1 MGSEMCIRDRLT
13 TGQKAGWGLADMGIV
28 VFVIVKQLLI
38 LAFMNSFLGIPI
50 AMAGAI
56 TTAVL
61 VFDIISDPII
71 GYFSDKTVSRL
82 GRRAPWMLLG
92 AVILAVA
99 IIGLFAVP
107 EGFGANESLIWVTI
121 FFLIATLGFTMVS
134 IPYGAMAG
142 EMTLDKKERSSMTA
156 WRMAFASLGILIGG
170 ALIPIL
176 AGDTR
181 SGYTFAAICVTP
193 LIVLSIWF
201 SVFFTRNTPRTL
213 LPSQQNFLQVVGLVI
228 ANRAFITLVVL
239 YGIMTLAIALITAGL
254 PFAAMYLIL
263 DDGNSLLS
271 GIAKGLGTLSLMFAA
286 FVIGSI
292 ISQVLWV
299 KLSNIYGKVT
309 AQLIGIICYI
319 ILLVLIFFCLPN
331 FNVTLLAGLF
341 ILAGMTNGS
350 YQQIPWALYP
360 DLMDVTREKTGESIE
375 GAFSA
380 VWLFGQK
387 AANAIS
393 PLLLGFILS
402 LYGWK
407 ETTEGITKQTE
418 AAMSSLQISITL
430 VPASI
435 LGLAGI
441 LLIGVYLPPVSYTH
455 LTLPTICSV

>member
-1 MGSEMCIRDRLT
+1 MSLSL
-13 TGQKAGWGLADMGIV
+13 GQKAGWGLADMGIV

-50 AMAGAI
+50 ALAGAV

-61 VFDIISDPII
+61 IFDIITDPII
-71 GYFSDKTVSRL
+71 GYFSDKTVSRF
-82 GRRAPWMLLG
+82 GRRAPWMLVG
-92 AVILAVA
+92 AVVLALA
-99 IIGLFAVP
+99 MIGLFAVP
-107 EGFGANESLIWVTI
+107 ENFTTSASLIWVI
-121 FFLIATLGFTMVS
+121 VFFLISTLGFTMVS

-156 WRMAFASLGILIGG
+156 WRMAFASLGILVGG

-176 AGDTR
+176 AGDTKF
-181 SGYTFAAICVTP
+181 GYTFAAICVAP
-193 LIVLSIWF
+193 LIILSIWF
-201 SVFFTRNTPRTL
+201 SVFFTRNAPRTL
-213 LPSQQNFLQVVGLVI
+213 VPSQQNFSYILKLVL
-228 ANRAFITLVVL
+228 ANRAFVTLVVL

-254 PFAAMYLIL
+254 PFAAMYLIM

-271 GIAKGLGTLSLMFAA
+271 GVAKGLGTLSLMFAA

-292 ISQVLWV
+292 ISQALWV
-299 KLSNIYGKVT
+299 KLSNLYGKVA
-309 AQLIGIICYI
+309 AQLIGILCYI
-319 ILLVLIFFCLPN
+319 ALLIFIFFSLPN
-331 FNVTLLAGLF
+331 YNVTLIAGLF

-360 DLMDVTREKTGESIE
+360 DLMDVTREKSGESIE

-387 AANAIS
+387 VSNAVS
-393 PLLLGFILS
+393 PLILGFILS

-407 ETTEGITKQTE
+407 ETTEGITKQTD
-418 AAMSSLQISITL
+418 AALNTLQTSITL
-430 VPASI
+430 IPATI

-441 LLIGVYLPPVSYTH
+441 LLFSIYLPQHKRLMSGQ
-455 LTLPTICSV
+455 S

>member
-1 MGSEMCIRDRLT
+1 MSLSI
-13 TGQKAGWGLADMGIV
+13 GQKAGWGLADMGIV

-50 AMAGAI
+50 AIAGAV

-71 GYFSDKTVSRL
+71 GYFSDKTVSRF
-82 GRRAPWMLLG
+82 GRRAPWMLIG
-92 AVILAVA
+92 SVVLALA
-99 IIGLFAVP
+99 MIGLFAVP
-107 EGFGANESLIWVTI
+107 ESFNISASLIWVII
-121 FFLIATLGFTMVS
+121 FFLISTLGFTMVS

-181 SGYTFAAICVTP
+181 SGYTFATICIAP
-193 LIVLSIWF
+193 LIISSIWF
-201 SVFFTRNTPRTL
+201 SVFFTRKTPRTL
-213 LPSQQNFLQVVGLVI
+213 VPSQQNFSYILRLVLS
-228 ANRAFITLVVL
+228 NRAFITLVIL

-271 GIAKGLGTLSLMFAA
+271 GVAKGLGTLSLMFAA
-286 FVIGSI
+286 FVLGSI
-292 ISQVLWV
+292 ISQAMWV
-299 KLSNIYGKVT
+299 RLSNLYGKVA
-309 AQLIGIICYI
+309 AQIIGIVCYI
-319 ILLVLIFFCLPN
+319 ALLIFIFFSLPN
-331 FNVTLLAGLF
+331 YNVTLIAGLF

-360 DLMDVTREKTGESIE
+360 DLMDVTREETGESIE

-387 AANAIS
+387 VANAIS
-393 PLLLGFILS
+393 PLVLGFILS
-402 LYGWK
+402 MYGWK
-407 ETTEGITKQTE
+407 ETTEGITKQSD
-418 AAMSSLQISITL
+418 AALDTLQTSITL
-430 VPASI
+430 IPAAI
-435 LGLAGI
+435 LGVAGI
-441 LLIGVYLPPVSYTH
+441 LLVSIYLPQHRKLMSQNF
-455 LTLPTICSV
+455 

>member
-1 MGSEMCIRDRLT
+1 MSLSI
-13 TGQKAGWGLADMGIV
+13 GQKAGWGLADMGIV

-50 AMAGAI
+50 AIAGAV

-71 GYFSDKTVSRL
+71 GYFSDKTVSRF
-82 GRRAPWMLLG
+82 GRRAPWMLIG
-92 AVILAVA
+92 SVVLALA
-99 IIGLFAVP
+99 MIGLFAVP
-107 EGFGANESLIWVTI
+107 ESFNINASLIWVII
-121 FFLIATLGFTMVS
+121 FFLISTLGFTMVS

-181 SGYTFAAICVTP
+181 SGYTFATICIAP
-193 LIVLSIWF
+193 LIILSIWF
-201 SVFFTRNTPRTL
+201 SVFFTRKTPRTL
-213 LPSQQNFLQVVGLVI
+213 VPSQQNFSYILRLVLS
-228 ANRAFITLVVL
+228 NRAFITLVIL

-271 GIAKGLGTLSLMFAA
+271 GVAKGLGTLSLMFAA
-286 FVIGSI
+286 FVLGSI
-292 ISQVLWV
+292 ISQAMWV
-299 KLSNIYGKVT
+299 RLSNLYGKVA
-309 AQLIGIICYI
+309 AQIVGIVCYI
-319 ILLVLIFFCLPN
+319 ALLIFIFFSLPN
-331 FNVTLLAGLF
+331 YNVTLIAGLF

-360 DLMDVTREKTGESIE
+360 DLMDVTREETGESIE

-387 AANAIS
+387 VANAIS
-393 PLLLGFILS
+393 PLVLGFILS
-402 LYGWK
+402 MYGWK
-407 ETTEGITKQTE
+407 ETTEGITKQSD
-418 AAMSSLQISITL
+418 AALDTLQTSITL
-430 VPASI
+430 IPAAI
-435 LGLAGI
+435 LGIAGI
-441 LLIGVYLPPVSYTH
+441 LLVSIYLPQHRKLMSQNF
-455 LTLPTICSV
+455 

>member
-1 MGSEMCIRDRLT
+1 MSLSI
-13 TGQKAGWGLADMGIV
+13 GQKAGWGLADMGIV

-50 AMAGAI
+50 AIAGAV

-71 GYFSDKTVSRL
+71 GYFSDKTVSRF
-82 GRRAPWMLLG
+82 GRRAPWMLIG
-92 AVILAVA
+92 SVVLALA
-99 IIGLFAVP
+99 MIGLFAVP
-107 EGFGANESLIWVTI
+107 ESFSINASLIWVII
-121 FFLIATLGFTMVS
+121 FFLISTLGFTMVS

-181 SGYTFAAICVTP
+181 SGYTFATICIAP
-193 LIVLSIWF
+193 LIILSIWF
-201 SVFFTRNTPRTL
+201 SVFFTRKTPRTL
-213 LPSQQNFLQVVGLVI
+213 VPSQQNFSYILRLVLS
-228 ANRAFITLVVL
+228 NRAFITLVIL

-271 GIAKGLGTLSLMFAA
+271 GVAKGLGTLSLMFAA
-286 FVIGSI
+286 FVLGSI
-292 ISQVLWV
+292 ISQAMWV
-299 KLSNIYGKVT
+299 RLSNLYGKVA
-309 AQLIGIICYI
+309 AQIIGIVCYI
-319 ILLVLIFFCLPN
+319 ALLIFIFFSLPN
-331 FNVTLLAGLF
+331 YNVTLIAGLF

-360 DLMDVTREKTGESIE
+360 DLMDVTREETGESIE

-387 AANAIS
+387 VANAIS
-393 PLLLGFILS
+393 PLVLGFILS
-402 LYGWK
+402 MYGWK
-407 ETTEGITKQTE
+407 ETTAGITQQTD
-418 AAMSSLQISITL
+418 AALSTLQTSITL
-430 VPASI
+430 IPATI
-435 LGLAGI
+435 LAIAGI
-441 LLIGVYLPPVSYTH
+441 LLVSLYLPQHRKLMSQNF
-455 LTLPTICSV
+455 

>member
-1 MGSEMCIRDRLT
+1 MSLSL
-13 TGQKAGWGLADMGIV
+13 GQKAGWGLADMGIV

-50 AMAGAI
+50 ALAGAV

-61 VFDIISDPII
+61 IFDIITDPII
-71 GYFSDKTVSRL
+71 GYFSDKTVSRF
-82 GRRAPWMLLG
+82 GRRAPWMLVG
-92 AVILAVA
+92 AVVLALA
-99 IIGLFAVP
+99 MIGLFAVP
-107 EGFGANESLIWVTI
+107 ENFTTSASLIWVI
-121 FFLIATLGFTMVS
+121 VFFLISTLGFTMVS

-156 WRMAFASLGILIGG
+156 WRMAFASLGILVGG

-176 AGDTR
+176 AGDTK
-181 SGYTFAAICVTP
+181 SGYTFAAICVAP
-193 LIVLSIWF
+193 LIILSIWF
-201 SVFFTRNTPRTL
+201 SVFFTRNAPRTL
-213 LPSQQNFLQVVGLVI
+213 VPSQQNFSYILKLVL
-228 ANRAFITLVVL
+228 ANRAFVTLVIL

-254 PFAAMYLIL
+254 PFAAMYLIM

-271 GIAKGLGTLSLMFAA
+271 GVAKGLGTLSLMFAA

-292 ISQVLWV
+292 ISQALWV
-299 KLSNIYGKVT
+299 KLSNLYGKVA
-309 AQLIGIICYI
+309 AQLIGILCYI
-319 ILLVLIFFCLPN
+319 ALLIFIFFSLPN
-331 FNVTLLAGLF
+331 YNVTLIAGLF

-360 DLMDVTREKTGESIE
+360 DLMDVTREKSGESIE

-387 AANAIS
+387 VANAIS
-393 PLLLGFILS
+393 PLILGFILS

-407 ETTEGITKQTE
+407 ETTEGITQQTD
-418 AAMSSLQISITL
+418 AALNTLQTSITL
-430 VPASI
+430 IPAAI

-441 LLIGVYLPPVSYTH
+441 LLFSIYLPQHKRLMSGQ
-455 LTLPTICSV
+455 S

>member
-1 MGSEMCIRDRLT
+1 MSLSI
-13 TGQKAGWGLADMGIV
+13 GQKAGWGLADMGIV

-50 AMAGAI
+50 AIAGAV

-71 GYFSDKTVSRL
+71 GYFSDKTVSRF
-82 GRRAPWMLLG
+82 GRRAPWMLIG
-92 AVILAVA
+92 SVVLALA
-99 IIGLFAVP
+99 MIGLFAVP
-107 EGFGANESLIWVTI
+107 ESFNINASLIWVII
-121 FFLIATLGFTMVS
+121 FFLISTLGFTMVS

-181 SGYTFAAICVTP
+181 SGYTFATICIAP
-193 LIVLSIWF
+193 LIILSIWF
-201 SVFFTRNTPRTL
+201 SVFFTRKTPRTL
-213 LPSQQNFLQVVGLVI
+213 VPSQQNFSYILRLVLS
-228 ANRAFITLVVL
+228 NRAFITLVIL

-271 GIAKGLGTLSLMFAA
+271 GVAKGLGTLSLMFAA
-286 FVIGSI
+286 FVLGSI
-292 ISQVLWV
+292 ISQAMWV
-299 KLSNIYGKVT
+299 RLSNLYGKVA
-309 AQLIGIICYI
+309 AQIVGIVCYI
-319 ILLVLIFFCLPN
+319 ALLIFIFFSLPSY
-331 FNVTLLAGLF
+331 NVTLIAGLF

-360 DLMDVTREKTGESIE
+360 DLMDVTREETGESIE

-387 AANAIS
+387 VANAIS
-393 PLLLGFILS
+393 PLVLGFILS
-402 LYGWK
+402 MYGWK
-407 ETTEGITKQTE
+407 ETTEGITKQSD
-418 AAMSSLQISITL
+418 AALDTLQTSITL
-430 VPASI
+430 IPAAI
-435 LGLAGI
+435 LGIAGI
-441 LLIGVYLPPVSYTH
+441 LLVSIYLPQHRKLMSQNF
-455 LTLPTICSV
+455 

>member
-1 MGSEMCIRDRLT
+1 MSLSI
-13 TGQKAGWGLADMGIV
+13 GQKAGWGLADMGIV

-50 AMAGAI
+50 AIAGAV

-71 GYFSDKTVSRL
+71 GYFSDKTVSRF
-82 GRRAPWMLLG
+82 GRRAPWMLIG
-92 AVILAVA
+92 SVVLALA
-99 IIGLFAVP
+99 MIGLFAVP
-107 EGFGANESLIWVTI
+107 ESFNINASLIWVII
-121 FFLIATLGFTMVS
+121 FFLISTLGFTMVS

-181 SGYTFAAICVTP
+181 SGYTFATICIAP
-193 LIVLSIWF
+193 LIISSIWF
-201 SVFFTRNTPRTL
+201 SVFFTRKTPRTL
-213 LPSQQNFLQVVGLVI
+213 VPSQQNFSYILRLVLS
-228 ANRAFITLVVL
+228 NRAFITLVIL

-271 GIAKGLGTLSLMFAA
+271 GVAKGLGTLSLMFAA
-286 FVIGSI
+286 FVLGSI
-292 ISQVLWV
+292 ISQAMWV
-299 KLSNIYGKVT
+299 RLSNLYGKVA
-309 AQLIGIICYI
+309 AQIIGIVCYI
-319 ILLVLIFFCLPN
+319 ALLIFIFFSLPN
-331 FNVTLLAGLF
+331 YNVTLIAGLF

-360 DLMDVTREKTGESIE
+360 DLMDVTREETGESIE

-387 AANAIS
+387 VANAIS
-393 PLLLGFILS
+393 PLVLGFILS
-402 LYGWK
+402 MYGWK
-407 ETTEGITKQTE
+407 ETTEGITKQSD
-418 AAMSSLQISITL
+418 AALDTLQTSITL
-430 VPASI
+430 IPAAI
-435 LGLAGI
+435 LGVAGI
-441 LLIGVYLPPVSYTH
+441 LLVSIYLPQHRKLMSQNF
-455 LTLPTICSV
+455 

>member
-1 MGSEMCIRDRLT
+1 MSLSL
-13 TGQKAGWGLADMGIV
+13 GQKAGWGLADMGIV

-50 AMAGAI
+50 ALAGAV

-61 VFDIISDPII
+61 IFDIISDPII
-71 GYFSDKTVSRL
+71 GYFSDKTASRF
-82 GRRAPWMLLG
+82 GRRAPWMLVG
-92 AVILAVA
+92 AVVLALA
-99 IIGLFAVP
+99 MIGLFAVP
-107 EGFGANESLIWVTI
+107 ENFTRNASLIWVTV
-121 FFLIATLGFTMVS
+121 FFLISTVGFTMVS

-156 WRMAFASLGILIGG
+156 WRMAFASLGILVGG

-176 AGDTR
+176 AGDTK
-181 SGYTFAAICVTP
+181 SGYTFAAICVAP
-193 LIVLSIWF
+193 LIILSIWF
-201 SVFFTRNTPRTL
+201 SVFFTRNAPRTL
-213 LPSQQNFLQVVGLVI
+213 VPSQQNFSYILKLVL
-228 ANRAFITLVVL
+228 ANRAFVTLVIL

-254 PFAAMYLIL
+254 PFAAMYLIM

-271 GIAKGLGTLSLMFAA
+271 GVAKGLGTLSLMFAA

-292 ISQVLWV
+292 ISQALWV
-299 KLSNIYGKVT
+299 KLSNLYGKVT
-309 AQLIGIICYI
+309 AQLIGIVFYI
-319 ILLVLIFFCLPN
+319 ALLIFIFFSLPN
-331 FNVTLLAGLF
+331 YNVTMIAGLF

-360 DLMDVTREKTGESIE
+360 DLMDITREKSGESIE

-387 AANAIS
+387 VANAVS
-393 PLLLGFILS
+393 PLILGFILS

-407 ETTEGITKQTE
+407 ETTEGITQQTD
-418 AAMSSLQISITL
+418 AALNTLQTSITL
-430 VPASI
+430 FPAAI

-441 LLIGVYLPPVSYTH
+441 LLFSVYLPQQKRLMSG
-455 LTLPTICSV
+455 

>member
-1 MGSEMCIRDRLT
+1 MSLSI
-13 TGQKAGWGLADMGIV
+13 GQKAGLGLADMGIV

-50 AMAGAI
+50 AIAGAV

-71 GYFSDKTVSRL
+71 GYFSDKTVSRF
-82 GRRAPWMLLG
+82 GRRAPWMLIG
-92 AVILAVA
+92 SVVLALA
-99 IIGLFAVP
+99 MIGLFAVP
-107 EGFGANESLIWVTI
+107 ESFNINASLIWVII
-121 FFLIATLGFTMVS
+121 FFLISTLGFTMVS

-181 SGYTFAAICVTP
+181 SGYTFATICIAP
-193 LIVLSIWF
+193 LIISSIWF
-201 SVFFTRNTPRTL
+201 SVFFTRKTPRTL
-213 LPSQQNFLQVVGLVI
+213 VPSQQNFSYILRLVLS
-228 ANRAFITLVVL
+228 NRAFITLVIF

-271 GIAKGLGTLSLMFAA
+271 GVAKGLGTLSLMFAA
-286 FVIGSI
+286 FVLGSI
-292 ISQVLWV
+292 ISQAMWV
-299 KLSNIYGKVT
+299 RLSNLYGKVA
-309 AQLIGIICYI
+309 AQIIGIVCYI
-319 ILLVLIFFCLPN
+319 ALLIFIFFSLPN
-331 FNVTLLAGLF
+331 YNVTLIAGLF

-360 DLMDVTREKTGESIE
+360 DLMDVTREETGESIE

-387 AANAIS
+387 VANAIS
-393 PLLLGFILS
+393 PLVLGFILS
-402 LYGWK
+402 MYGWK
-407 ETTEGITKQTE
+407 ETTEGITNQSDAALNTLQT
-418 AAMSSLQISITL
+418 SITL
-430 VPASI
+430 IPATI
-435 LGLAGI
+435 LAIAGI
-441 LLIGVYLPPVSYTH
+441 LLVSLYLPQHRKLMSQNF
-455 LTLPTICSV
+455 

>member
-1 MGSEMCIRDRLT
+1 MSLSI
-13 TGQKAGWGLADMGIV
+13 GQKAGWGLADMGIV

-50 AMAGAI
+50 AVAGAV

-71 GYFSDKTVSRL
+71 GYFSDKTVSRF
-82 GRRAPWMLLG
+82 GRRAPWMLIG
-92 AVILAVA
+92 SVVLALA
-99 IIGLFAVP
+99 MIGLFAVP
-107 EGFGANESLIWVTI
+107 ESFTINASLIWVII
-121 FFLIATLGFTMVS
+121 FFLISTLGFTMVS

-181 SGYTFAAICVTP
+181 SGYTFATICIAP
-193 LIVLSIWF
+193 LIISSIWF
-201 SVFFTRNTPRTL
+201 SVFFTRKTPRTL
-213 LPSQQNFLQVVGLVI
+213 VPSQQNFSYILRLVLS
-228 ANRAFITLVVL
+228 NRAFITLVIL

-271 GIAKGLGTLSLMFAA
+271 GVAKGLGTLSLMFAA
-286 FVIGSI
+286 FVLGSI
-292 ISQVLWV
+292 ISQAMWV
-299 KLSNIYGKVT
+299 RLSNLYGKVA
-309 AQLIGIICYI
+309 AQIIGIVCYI
-319 ILLVLIFFCLPN
+319 ALLIFIFFSLPN
-331 FNVTLLAGLF
+331 YNVTLIAGLF

-360 DLMDVTREKTGESIE
+360 DLMDVTREETGESIE

-387 AANAIS
+387 VANAIS
-393 PLLLGFILS
+393 PLVLGFILS
-402 LYGWK
+402 MYGWK
-407 ETTEGITKQTE
+407 ETTEGITKQSD
-418 AAMSSLQISITL
+418 AALNTLQTSITL
-430 VPASI
+430 IPATI
-435 LGLAGI
+435 LAIAGI
-441 LLIGVYLPPVSYTH
+441 LLISLYLPQHRKLMSQNF
-455 LTLPTICSV
+455 

>member
-1 MGSEMCIRDRLT
+1 MSLSI
-13 TGQKAGWGLADMGIV
+13 GQKAGWGLADMGIV

-50 AMAGAI
+50 AIAGAV

-71 GYFSDKTVSRL
+71 GYFSDKTVSRF
-82 GRRAPWMLLG
+82 GRRAPWMLIG
-92 AVILAVA
+92 SVVLALA
-99 IIGLFAVP
+99 MIGLFAVP
-107 EGFGANESLIWVTI
+107 ESFNINASLIWVII
-121 FFLIATLGFTMVS
+121 FFLISTLGFTMVS

-142 EMTLDKKERSSMTA
+142 EMTTNKKERSSMTA

-181 SGYTFAAICVTP
+181 SGYTFATICIAP
-193 LIVLSIWF
+193 LIISSIWF
-201 SVFFTRNTPRTL
+201 SVFFTRKTPRTL
-213 LPSQQNFLQVVGLVI
+213 VPSQQNFSYILRLVLS
-228 ANRAFITLVVL
+228 NRAFITLVIL

-271 GIAKGLGTLSLMFAA
+271 GVAKGLGTLSLMFAA
-286 FVIGSI
+286 FVLGSI
-292 ISQVLWV
+292 ISQAMWV
-299 KLSNIYGKVT
+299 RLSNLYGKVA
-309 AQLIGIICYI
+309 AQIVGIVCYI
-319 ILLVLIFFCLPN
+319 ALLIFIFFSLPN
-331 FNVTLLAGLF
+331 YNVTLIAGLF

-360 DLMDVTREKTGESIE
+360 DLMDVTREETGESIE

-387 AANAIS
+387 VANAIS
-393 PLLLGFILS
+393 PLVLGFILS
-402 LYGWK
+402 MYGWK
-407 ETTEGITKQTE
+407 ETTEGITKQSD
-418 AAMSSLQISITL
+418 AALDTLQTSITL
-430 VPASI
+430 IPATI
-435 LGLAGI
+435 LAIAGI
-441 LLIGVYLPPVSYTH
+441 LLVSLYLPQHRKLMSQNF
-455 LTLPTICSV
+455 

>member
-1 MGSEMCIRDRLT
+1 MSLSL
-13 TGQKAGWGLADMGIV
+13 GQKAGWGLADMGIV

-50 AMAGAI
+50 GLAGAV

-61 VFDIISDPII
+61 IFDIISDPII
-71 GYFSDKTVSRL
+71 GYFSDKTVSRF
-82 GRRAPWMLLG
+82 GRRAPWMLVG
-92 AVILAVA
+92 AVVLALA
-99 IIGLFAVP
+99 MIGLFAVP
-107 EGFGANESLIWVTI
+107 ENFTRNASLIWVTV
-121 FFLIATLGFTMVS
+121 FFLISTVGFTMVS

-156 WRMAFASLGILIGG
+156 WRMAFASLGILVGG

-176 AGDTR
+176 AGDTK
-181 SGYTFAAICVTP
+181 SGYTFAAICVAP
-193 LIVLSIWF
+193 LIILSIWF
-201 SVFFTRNTPRTL
+201 SVFFTRNAPRTL
-213 LPSQQNFLQVVGLVI
+213 VPSQQNFSYILKLVL
-228 ANRAFITLVVL
+228 ANRAFVTLVVL

-254 PFAAMYLIL
+254 PFAAMYLIM

-271 GIAKGLGTLSLMFAA
+271 GVAKGLGTLSLMFAA

-292 ISQVLWV
+292 ISQALWV
-299 KLSNIYGKVT
+299 KLSNLYGKVA
-309 AQLIGIICYI
+309 AQLIGILCYI
-319 ILLVLIFFCLPN
+319 ALLIFIFFSLPN
-331 FNVTLLAGLF
+331 YNVTLIAGLF

-360 DLMDVTREKTGESIE
+360 DLMDVTREKSGESIE

-387 AANAIS
+387 VANAVS
-393 PLLLGFILS
+393 PLILGFILS

-407 ETTEGITKQTE
+407 ETTEGITKQTD
-418 AAMSSLQISITL
+418 AALNTLQTSITL
-430 VPASI
+430 IPAAI

-441 LLIGVYLPPVSYTH
+441 LLFSIYLPQHKRLMSGQF
-455 LTLPTICSV
+455 

>member
-1 MGSEMCIRDRLT
+1 MSLSL
-13 TGQKAGWGLADMGIV
+13 GQKAGWGLADMGIV

-50 AMAGAI
+50 ALAGAV

-61 VFDIISDPII
+61 IFDIISDPII
-71 GYFSDKTVSRL
+71 GYFSDKTVSRF
-82 GRRAPWMLLG
+82 GRRAPWMLVG
-92 AVILAVA
+92 AVVLALA
-99 IIGLFAVP
+99 MIGLFAVP
-107 EGFGANESLIWVTI
+107 ENFTRNASLIWVTV
-121 FFLIATLGFTMVS
+121 FFLISTVGFTMVS

-156 WRMAFASLGILIGG
+156 WRMAFASLGILVGG

-176 AGDTR
+176 AGDTK
-181 SGYTFAAICVTP
+181 SGYTFAAICVAP
-193 LIVLSIWF
+193 LIILSIWF
-201 SVFFTRNTPRTL
+201 SVFFTRNAPRTL
-213 LPSQQNFLQVVGLVI
+213 VPSQQNFSYILKLVL
-228 ANRAFITLVVL
+228 ANRAFVTLVIL

-254 PFAAMYLIL
+254 PFAAMYLIM

-271 GIAKGLGTLSLMFAA
+271 GVAKGLGTLSLMFAA

-292 ISQVLWV
+292 ISQALWV
-299 KLSNIYGKVT
+299 KLSNLYGKVT
-309 AQLIGIICYI
+309 AQLIGIVFYI
-319 ILLVLIFFCLPN
+319 ALLIFIFFSLPN
-331 FNVTLLAGLF
+331 YNVTMIAGLF

-360 DLMDVTREKTGESIE
+360 DLMDITREKSGESIE

-387 AANAIS
+387 VANAVS
-393 PLLLGFILS
+393 PLILGFILS

-407 ETTEGITKQTE
+407 ETTEGITQQTD
-418 AAMSSLQISITL
+418 AALNTLQTSITL
-430 VPASI
+430 FPAAI

-441 LLIGVYLPPVSYTH
+441 LLFSVYLPQQKRLMSG
-455 LTLPTICSV
+455 

>member
-1 MGSEMCIRDRLT
+1 MSLSI
-13 TGQKAGWGLADMGIV
+13 GQKAGWGLADMGIV

-50 AMAGAI
+50 AIAGAV

-71 GYFSDKTVSRL
+71 GYFSDKTVSRF
-82 GRRAPWMLLG
+82 GRRAPWMLIG
-92 AVILAVA
+92 SVVLALA
-99 IIGLFAVP
+99 MIGLFAVP
-107 EGFGANESLIWVTI
+107 ESLSINASLIWVII
-121 FFLIATLGFTMVS
+121 FFLISTLGFTMVS

-181 SGYTFAAICVTP
+181 SGYTFATICIAP
-193 LIVLSIWF
+193 LIISSIWF
-201 SVFFTRNTPRTL
+201 SVFFTRKTPRTL
-213 LPSQQNFLQVVGLVI
+213 VPSQQNFSYILRLVLS
-228 ANRAFITLVVL
+228 NRAFITLVIL

-271 GIAKGLGTLSLMFAA
+271 GVAKGLGTLSLMFAA
-286 FVIGSI
+286 FVLGSI
-292 ISQVLWV
+292 ISQAVWV
-299 KLSNIYGKVT
+299 KLSNLYGKVA
-309 AQLIGIICYI
+309 AQIIGIVCYI
-319 ILLVLIFFCLPN
+319 ALLIFIFFSLPN
-331 FNVTLLAGLF
+331 YNVTLIAGLF

-360 DLMDVTREKTGESIE
+360 DLMDVTREETGESIE

-387 AANAIS
+387 VANAIS
-393 PLLLGFILS
+393 PLVLGFILS
-402 LYGWK
+402 MYGWK
-407 ETTEGITKQTE
+407 ETTEGITNQSDAALNTLQT
-418 AAMSSLQISITL
+418 SITL
-430 VPASI
+430 IPATI
-435 LGLAGI
+435 LAIAGI
-441 LLIGVYLPPVSYTH
+441 LLVSLYLPQHRKLMSQNF
-455 LTLPTICSV
+455 

>member
-1 MGSEMCIRDRLT
+1 MSLT

-50 AMAGAI
+50 AIAGAI

-107 EGFGANESLIWVTI
+107 EGFGTNASLIWVTI

-142 EMTLDKKERSSMTA
+142 EMTLEKKERSSMTA

-181 SGYTFAAICVTP
+181 SGYTFAAICVAP

-213 LPSQQNFLQVVGLVI
+213 LPSQQNFSQVVGLVI

-387 AANAIS
+387 VANAIS

-407 ETTEGITKQTE
+407 ETTEGITEQTE
-418 AAMSSLQISITL
+418 AAMNSLQISITL

-441 LLIGVYLPPVSYTH
+441 LLIGVYLPQH
-455 LTLPTICSV
+455 NKIIERKA

>member
-1 MGSEMCIRDRLT
+1 MSLSI
-13 TGQKAGWGLADMGIV
+13 GQKAGWGLADMGIV

-50 AMAGAI
+50 GLAGAV

-61 VFDIISDPII
+61 IFDIISDPII
-71 GYFSDKTVSRL
+71 GYFSDKTVSRF
-82 GRRAPWMLLG
+82 GRRAPWMLVG
-92 AVILAVA
+92 AVVLALA
-99 IIGLFAVP
+99 MIGLFAVP
-107 EGFGANESLIWVTI
+107 ENFTTNSSLIWVTV
-121 FFLIATLGFTMVS
+121 FFVISTVGFTMVS

-156 WRMAFASLGILIGG
+156 WRMAFASLGILVGG

-176 AGDTR
+176 AGDTK
-181 SGYTFAAICVTP
+181 SGYTFAAICVAP
-193 LIVLSIWF
+193 LIILSIWL
-201 SVFFTRNTPRTL
+201 SVFFTRNAPRTL
-213 LPSQQNFLQVVGLVI
+213 VPSQQNFSYILKLVL
-228 ANRAFITLVVL
+228 ANRAFVTLVVL

-254 PFAAMYLIL
+254 PFAAMYLIM

-271 GIAKGLGTLSLMFAA
+271 GVAKGLGTLSLMFAA

-292 ISQVLWV
+292 ISQALWV
-299 KLSNIYGKVT
+299 KLSNLYGKVA
-309 AQLIGIICYI
+309 AQLIGILCYI
-319 ILLVLIFFCLPN
+319 ALLIFIFFSLPN
-331 FNVTLLAGLF
+331 YNVTLIAGLF

-360 DLMDVTREKTGESIE
+360 DLMDVTREKSGESIE

-387 AANAIS
+387 VANAVS
-393 PLLLGFILS
+393 PLILGFILS

-407 ETTEGITKQTE
+407 ETTEGITQQTD
-418 AAMSSLQISITL
+418 AALNTLQTSITL
-430 VPASI
+430 IPAAI

-441 LLIGVYLPPVSYTH
+441 LLFSIYLPQHKKLMSGQ
-455 LTLPTICSV
+455 S

>member
-1 MGSEMCIRDRLT
+1 MSLSI
-13 TGQKAGWGLADMGIV
+13 GQKAGWGLADMGIV

-50 AMAGAI
+50 AIAGAV

-71 GYFSDKTVSRL
+71 GYFSDKTVSRF
-82 GRRAPWMLLG
+82 GRRAPWMLIG
-92 AVILAVA
+92 SVVLALA
-99 IIGLFAVP
+99 MIGLFAVP
-107 EGFGANESLIWVTI
+107 ESFNINASLIWVII
-121 FFLIATLGFTMVS
+121 FFLISTLGFTMVS

-181 SGYTFAAICVTP
+181 SGYTFATICIAP
-193 LIVLSIWF
+193 LIILSIWF
-201 SVFFTRNTPRTL
+201 SVFFTRKTPRTL
-213 LPSQQNFLQVVGLVI
+213 VPSQQNFSYILRLVLS
-228 ANRAFITLVVL
+228 NRAFITLVIL

-271 GIAKGLGTLSLMFAA
+271 GVAKGLGTLSLMFAA
-286 FVIGSI
+286 FVLGSI
-292 ISQVLWV
+292 ISQAMWV
-299 KLSNIYGKVT
+299 RLSNLYGKVA
-309 AQLIGIICYI
+309 AQIVGIVCYI
-319 ILLVLIFFCLPN
+319 ILLIFIFFSLPN
-331 FNVTLLAGLF
+331 YNVTLIAGLF

-360 DLMDVTREKTGESIE
+360 DLMDVTREETGESIE

-387 AANAIS
+387 VANAIS
-393 PLLLGFILS
+393 PLVLGFILS
-402 LYGWK
+402 MYGWK
-407 ETTEGITKQTE
+407 ETTEGITKQSD
-418 AAMSSLQISITL
+418 AALDTLQTSITL
-430 VPASI
+430 IPAAI
-435 LGLAGI
+435 LGIAGI
-441 LLIGVYLPPVSYTH
+441 LLVSIYLPQH
-455 LTLPTICSV
+455 RKLMNQNF

>member
-1 MGSEMCIRDRLT
+1 MSLSL
-13 TGQKAGWGLADMGIV
+13 GQKAGWGLADMGIV

-50 AMAGAI
+50 ALAGAV

-61 VFDIISDPII
+61 IFDIISDPII
-71 GYFSDKTVSRL
+71 GYFSDKTVSRF
-82 GRRAPWMLLG
+82 GRRAPWMLIG
-92 AVILAVA
+92 AVVLALA
-99 IIGLFAVP
+99 MIGLFAVP
-107 EGFGANESLIWVTI
+107 EHFTRNASLIWVTV
-121 FFLIATLGFTMVS
+121 FFLISTVGFTMVS

-156 WRMAFASLGILIGG
+156 WRMAFASLGILVGG

-176 AGDTR
+176 AGDTK
-181 SGYTFAAICVTP
+181 SGYTFAAICVAP
-193 LIVLSIWF
+193 LIILSIWF
-201 SVFFTRNTPRTL
+201 SVFFTRNAPRTL
-213 LPSQQNFLQVVGLVI
+213 VPSQQNFSYILKLVL
-228 ANRAFITLVVL
+228 ANRAFVTLVIL

-254 PFAAMYLIL
+254 PFAAMYLIM

-271 GIAKGLGTLSLMFAA
+271 GVAKGLGTLSLMFAA

-292 ISQVLWV
+292 ISQALWV
-299 KLSNIYGKVT
+299 KLSNLYGKVT
-309 AQLIGIICYI
+309 AQLIGIVCYI
-319 ILLVLIFFCLPN
+319 ALLIFIFFSLPN
-331 FNVTLLAGLF
+331 YNVTMIAGLF

-360 DLMDVTREKTGESIE
+360 DLMDITREKSGESIE

-387 AANAIS
+387 VANAVS
-393 PLLLGFILS
+393 PLILGFILS

-407 ETTEGITKQTE
+407 ETTEGITQQTD
-418 AAMSSLQISITL
+418 AALNTLQTSITL
-430 VPASI
+430 FPAAI

-441 LLIGVYLPPVSYTH
+441 LLFSVYLPQQKRLMSG
-455 LTLPTICSV
+455 

>member
-1 MGSEMCIRDRLT
+1 MSLSL
-13 TGQKAGWGLADMGIV
+13 GQKAGWGLADMGIV

-50 AMAGAI
+50 ALAGAV

-61 VFDIISDPII
+61 IFDIISDPII
-71 GYFSDKTVSRL
+71 GYFSDKTVSRF
-82 GRRAPWMLLG
+82 GRRAPWMLVG
-92 AVILAVA
+92 AVVLALA
-99 IIGLFAVP
+99 MIGLFAVP
-107 EGFGANESLIWVTI
+107 ENFTTSASLIWVI
-121 FFLIATLGFTMVS
+121 VFFLISTLGFTMVS

-156 WRMAFASLGILIGG
+156 WRMAFASLGILVGG

-176 AGDTR
+176 AGDTK
-181 SGYTFAAICVTP
+181 SGYTFAAICVAP
-193 LIVLSIWF
+193 LIILSIWF
-201 SVFFTRNTPRTL
+201 SVFFTRNAPRTL
-213 LPSQQNFLQVVGLVI
+213 VPSQQNFSYILKLVL
-228 ANRAFITLVVL
+228 ANRAFVTLVIL

-254 PFAAMYLIL
+254 PFAAMYLIM

-271 GIAKGLGTLSLMFAA
+271 GVAKGLGTLSLMFAA

-292 ISQVLWV
+292 ISQALWV
-299 KLSNIYGKVT
+299 KLSNLYGKVA
-309 AQLIGIICYI
+309 AQLIGILCYI
-319 ILLVLIFFCLPN
+319 ALLIFIFFSLPN
-331 FNVTLLAGLF
+331 YNVTLIAGLF

-360 DLMDVTREKTGESIE
+360 DLMDVTREKSGESIE

-387 AANAIS
+387 VANAVS
-393 PLLLGFILS
+393 PLILGFILS

-407 ETTEGITKQTE
+407 ETTEGITKQTD
-418 AAMSSLQISITL
+418 AALNTLQTSITL
-430 VPASI
+430 IPAAI

-441 LLIGVYLPPVSYTH
+441 LLFSIYLPQHKRLMSGQ
-455 LTLPTICSV
+455 S

>member
-1 MGSEMCIRDRLT
+1 MSLSL
-13 TGQKAGWGLADMGIV
+13 GQKAGWGLADMGIV

-50 AMAGAI
+50 ALAGAV

-61 VFDIISDPII
+61 IFDIITDPII
-71 GYFSDKTVSRL
+71 GYFSDKTVSRF
-82 GRRAPWMLLG
+82 GRRAPWMLVG
-92 AVILAVA
+92 AVVLALSM
-99 IIGLFAVP
+99 IGLFAVP
-107 EGFGANESLIWVTI
+107 ENFTTSASLIWVI
-121 FFLIATLGFTMVS
+121 VFFLISTLGFTMVS

-156 WRMAFASLGILIGG
+156 WRMAFASLGILVGG

-176 AGDTR
+176 AGDTK
-181 SGYTFAAICVTP
+181 SGYTFAAICVAP
-193 LIVLSIWF
+193 LIILSIWF
-201 SVFFTRNTPRTL
+201 SVFFTRNAPRTL
-213 LPSQQNFLQVVGLVI
+213 VPSQQNFSYILKLVL
-228 ANRAFITLVVL
+228 ANRAFVTLVIL

-254 PFAAMYLIL
+254 PFAAMYLIM

-271 GIAKGLGTLSLMFAA
+271 GVAKGLGTLSLMFAA

-292 ISQVLWV
+292 ISQALWV
-299 KLSNIYGKVT
+299 KLSNLYGKVA
-309 AQLIGIICYI
+309 AQLIGILCYI
-319 ILLVLIFFCLPN
+319 ALLIFIFFSLPN
-331 FNVTLLAGLF
+331 YNVTLIAGLF

-360 DLMDVTREKTGESIE
+360 DLMDVTREKSGESIE

-387 AANAIS
+387 VANAIS
-393 PLLLGFILS
+393 PLILGFILS

-407 ETTEGITKQTE
+407 ETTEGITKQTD
-418 AAMSSLQISITL
+418 AALNTLQTSITL
-430 VPASI
+430 IPAAI

-441 LLIGVYLPPVSYTH
+441 LLFSIYLPQHKRLMSGQ
-455 LTLPTICSV
+455 S

>member
-1 MGSEMCIRDRLT
+1 MSLSI
-13 TGQKAGWGLADMGIV
+13 GQKAGWGLADMGIV

-50 AMAGAI
+50 AIAGAV

-71 GYFSDKTVSRL
+71 GYFSDKTVSRF
-82 GRRAPWMLLG
+82 GRRAPWMLIG
-92 AVILAVA
+92 SVVLALA
-99 IIGLFAVP
+99 MIGLFAVP
-107 EGFGANESLIWVTI
+107 ESFNINASLIWVII
-121 FFLIATLGFTMVS
+121 FFLISTLGFTMVS

-181 SGYTFAAICVTP
+181 SGYTFATICIAP
-193 LIVLSIWF
+193 LIILSIWF
-201 SVFFTRNTPRTL
+201 SVFFTRKTPRTL
-213 LPSQQNFLQVVGLVI
+213 VPSQQNFSYILRLVLS
-228 ANRAFITLVVL
+228 NRAFITLVIL

-271 GIAKGLGTLSLMFAA
+271 GVAKGLGTLSLMFAA
-286 FVIGSI
+286 FVLGSI
-292 ISQVLWV
+292 ISQAMWV
-299 KLSNIYGKVT
+299 RLSNLYGKVA
-309 AQLIGIICYI
+309 AQIIGIVCYI
-319 ILLVLIFFCLPN
+319 ALLIFIFFSLPN
-331 FNVTLLAGLF
+331 YNVTLIAGLF

-360 DLMDVTREKTGESIE
+360 DLMDVTREETGESIE

-387 AANAIS
+387 VANAIS
-393 PLLLGFILS
+393 PLVLGFILS
-402 LYGWK
+402 MYGWK
-407 ETTEGITKQTE
+407 ETTEGITKQSD
-418 AAMSSLQISITL
+418 AALNTLQTSITL
-430 VPASI
+430 IPAAI
-435 LGLAGI
+435 LGVAGI
-441 LLIGVYLPPVSYTH
+441 LLVSIYLPQHRKLMSQNF
-455 LTLPTICSV
+455 

>member
-1 MGSEMCIRDRLT
+1 MSLSI
-13 TGQKAGWGLADMGIV
+13 GQKAGWGLADMGIV

-50 AMAGAI
+50 AIAGAV

-71 GYFSDKTVSRL
+71 GYFSDKTVSRF
-82 GRRAPWMLLG
+82 GRRAPWMLIG
-92 AVILAVA
+92 SVVLALA
-99 IIGLFAVP
+99 MIGLFAVP
-107 EGFGANESLIWVTI
+107 ESFNINASLIWVII

-181 SGYTFAAICVTP
+181 SGYTFATICIAP
-193 LIVLSIWF
+193 LIILSIWF
-201 SVFFTRNTPRTL
+201 SVFFTRKTPRTL
-213 LPSQQNFLQVVGLVI
+213 VPSQQNFSYILRLVLS
-228 ANRAFITLVVL
+228 NRAFITLVIL

-271 GIAKGLGTLSLMFAA
+271 GVAKGLGTLSLMFAA
-286 FVIGSI
+286 FVLGSI
-292 ISQVLWV
+292 ISQAMWV
-299 KLSNIYGKVT
+299 RLSNLYGKVA
-309 AQLIGIICYI
+309 AQIIGIVCYI
-319 ILLVLIFFCLPN
+319 ALLIFIFFSLPN
-331 FNVTLLAGLF
+331 YNVTLIAGLF

-360 DLMDVTREKTGESIE
+360 DLMDVTREETGESIE

-387 AANAIS
+387 VANAIS
-393 PLLLGFILS
+393 PLVLGFILS
-402 LYGWK
+402 MYGWK
-407 ETTEGITKQTE
+407 ETTEGITKQSD
-418 AAMSSLQISITL
+418 AALDTLQTSITL
-430 VPASI
+430 IPAAI
-435 LGLAGI
+435 LGVAGI
-441 LLIGVYLPPVSYTH
+441 LLVSIYLPQHRKLMSQNF
-455 LTLPTICSV
+455 

>member
-1 MGSEMCIRDRLT
+1 MSLSI
-13 TGQKAGWGLADMGIV
+13 GQKAGWGLADMGIV

-50 AMAGAI
+50 AIAGAV

-71 GYFSDKTVSRL
+71 GYFSDKTVSRF
-82 GRRAPWMLLG
+82 GRRAPWMLIG
-92 AVILAVA
+92 SVVLALA
-99 IIGLFAVP
+99 MIGLFAVP
-107 EGFGANESLIWVTI
+107 ESFSINASLIWVII
-121 FFLIATLGFTMVS
+121 FFLISTLGFTMVS

-181 SGYTFAAICVTP
+181 SGYTFATICIAP
-193 LIVLSIWF
+193 LIISSIWF
-201 SVFFTRNTPRTL
+201 SVFFTRKTPRTL
-213 LPSQQNFLQVVGLVI
+213 VPSQQNFSYILRLVLS
-228 ANRAFITLVVL
+228 NRAFITLVIL

-271 GIAKGLGTLSLMFAA
+271 GVAKGLGTLSLMFAA
-286 FVIGSI
+286 FVLGSI
-292 ISQVLWV
+292 ISQAMWV
-299 KLSNIYGKVT
+299 RLSNLYGKVA
-309 AQLIGIICYI
+309 AQIIGIVCYI
-319 ILLVLIFFCLPN
+319 ALLIFIFFSLPN
-331 FNVTLLAGLF
+331 YNVTLIAGLF

-360 DLMDVTREKTGESIE
+360 DLMDVTREETGESIE

-387 AANAIS
+387 VANAIS
-393 PLLLGFILS
+393 PLVLGFILS
-402 LYGWK
+402 MYGWK
-407 ETTEGITKQTE
+407 ETTEGITKQSE
-418 AAMSSLQISITL
+418 AALDTLQTSITL
-430 VPASI
+430 IPATI
-435 LGLAGI
+435 LAIAGI
-441 LLIGVYLPPVSYTH
+441 LLVSIYLPQHRKLMSQNF
-455 LTLPTICSV
+455 